1 MFNLGLK
8 LIIFNEFIID
18 DLTISEFIINN
29 LIIIEVD

>member
-8 LIIFNEFIID
+8 LIIFNELIID